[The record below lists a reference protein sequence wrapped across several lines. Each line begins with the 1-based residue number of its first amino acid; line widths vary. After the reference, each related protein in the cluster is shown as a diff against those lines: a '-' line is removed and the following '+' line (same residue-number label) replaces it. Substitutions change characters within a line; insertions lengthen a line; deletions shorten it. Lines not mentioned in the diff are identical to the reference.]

1 MIGDTSN
8 SFSSKYY
15 FSITTCTKCS
25 SIAVFISSSL
35 AQVTLSGENPE
46 IDAKLHG
53 TTLKRR
59 ECLDIEVI
67 IPEISK
73 LIAFGQT
80 QSTPVIAK
88 ELV

>member
-1 MIGDTSN
+1 M
-8 SFSSKYY
+8 
-15 FSITTCTKCS
+15 
-25 SIAVFISSSL
+25 
-35 AQVTLSGENPE
+35 TLSGENPE